1 MISDYIINVNSL
13 RRSGVKYESNTHV
26 NDTRSTLIK
35 NNNIYL
41 PKKFLKSKL
50 LFLNKAFKNLI
61 AALTA
66 KKLKNI

>member
-1 MISDYIINVNSL
+1 MLNDYIINVNSL
-13 RRSGVKYESNTHV
+13 RRSGVKYESNIH
-26 NDTRSTLIK
+26 DSDIRSTLLK
-35 NNNIYL
+35 NNNTYL

-50 LFLNKAFKNLI
+50 LFLNNAFKNLI